1 MKPLFLGSV
10 VERSGKSM
18 VALGLAKNFE
28 GKVGYF
34 KPFKEMLICTGDKVV
49 DQDAYLMKK
58 VFGLK
63 QSENDLSP
71 FTYDVFS
78 SPSMRE
84 IVQAYHKVR
93 NESELMLIEGTRDIT
108 TGCLHDVSGIAVA
121 KELGANVILVS
132 SSQAPAL
139 DKICLLRRFMSEY
152 GLALKGVIL
161 NTSDDPAVPG
171 LLESKGIAVLGSI
184 PTATELKTF
193 RVRDLADYL
202 SAQILAGEVGMDR
215 VVDKILVGAMSA
227 ETAIK
232 PMRRVPRKALITGG
246 DRADIQLAAL
256 STDTSCLI
264 LTGGLKPA
272 RTVLSKAEELK
283 VPVLLVDQSTMV
295 TAEMVDHVIARLD
308 AGDKEKIELIEN
320 LVRENVDLSR
330 VFAD

>member
-18 VALGLAKNFE
+18 VALGLAKNFQ

-34 KPFKEMLICTGDKVV
+34 KPFKEMLICTGDRVV
-49 DQDAYLMKK
+49 DQDAFLMKK
-58 VFGLK
+58 ALGLK
-63 QSENDLSP
+63 HGENELSP

-78 SPSMRE
+78 SPSMKQ
-84 IVQAYHKVR
+84 IVQAYHKVVDQA
-93 NESELMLIEGTRDIT
+93 ELMLIEGTRDIT

-121 KELGANVILVS
+121 KELEADVILIS

-139 DKICLLRRFMSEY
+139 DKICLLRRYMSRYDLE
-152 GLALKGVIL
+152 LKGVIL

-171 LLESKGIAVLGSI
+171 LLESKGISVLGSI
-184 PTATELKTF
+184 PTATDLRIF

-202 SAQILAGEVGMDR
+202 SAEVLAGEGGMDR
-215 VVDKILVGAMSA
+215 VIDKILVGAMTA

-272 RTVLSKAEELK
+272 RTVVSRAEELK
-283 VPVLLVDQSTMV
+283 VPILLVDQSTMV
-295 TAEMVDHVIARLD
+295 TAEMVEHVIARLD
-308 AGDKEKIELIEN
+308 PEDKEKIELIKR
-320 LVRENVDLSR
+320 LVEENVDLGK

>member
-18 VALGLAKNFE
+18 VALGLAKNFH
-28 GKVGYF
+28 GKIGYF
-34 KPFKEMLICTGDKVV
+34 KPFKEMLMCVGDKVV

-58 VFGLK
+58 ALELK
-63 QSENDLSP
+63 FEENAISP

-78 SPSMRE
+78 SPSMKE
-84 IVQAYHKVR
+84 IVKAYRNVSGQAD
-93 NESELMLIEGTRDIT
+93 LMIIEGTRDIT
-108 TGCLHDVSGIAVA
+108 TGCLHDVSGIALA
-121 KELGANVILVS
+121 KELSADIILIS

-139 DKICLLRRFMSEY
+139 DKICLLRRFMSHY
-152 GLALKGVIL
+152 KLALKGVIL

-171 LLESKGIAVLGSI
+171 LLESKGIPVLGSI
-184 PTATELKTF
+184 PTATDLRIF
-193 RVRDLADYL
+193 RVRDLADYM
-202 SAQILAGEVGMDR
+202 SAQVLAGEQGMDR
-215 VVDKILVGAMSA
+215 VIDKILVGAMTA

-272 RTVLSKAEELK
+272 RTVMSKAEELK

-295 TAEMVDHVIARLD
+295 TAEMVEHVIARLD
-308 AGDKEKIELIEN
+308 PDDKNKIELIKE
-320 LVRENVDLSR
+320 LIEENVDLGR